1 MRGAPIKPS
10 YTHSRKM
17 FKCSF
22 GTSMKREKN
31 GKTVLVPFFLWRAS
45 LFTAKTV
52 LVTVIFG
59 GCAKLLYIYCWMA
72 LNISID
78 SPHIMLHC
86 VEEEKKRKTVQ
97 YLTDQIHKSAYVYS
111 MHRLKLHIRSC
122 IWVDLQR
129 LWLNHQNRKSSALL
143 VIYSESTKK
152 RALHGFDESV
162 EVRTHWVFCVRLVTM
177 DFFFE
182 WHFQWHVSSFGI
194 IISLSFCLSSTAI
207 SRIVIPVRYPKYNRT
222 HGIII
227 IYHMQRVCVPLS

>member
-1 MRGAPIKPS
+1 
-10 YTHSRKM
+10 M
-17 FKCSF
+17 FLWYINE
-22 GTSMKREKN
+22 TREKWKN
-31 GKTVLVPFFLWRAS
+31 GSSSFFLWRAS

-59 GCAKLLYIYCWMA
+59 GCAKLLYIYGWMA

-177 DFFFE
+177 DFFF
-182 WHFQWHVSSFGI
+182 WVAFSMKCLFIRHYYFALFLFALNCYLAYCDSSP
-194 IISLSFCLSSTAI
+194 ISEI
-207 SRIVIPVRYPKYNRT
+207 
-222 HGIII
+222 
-227 IYHMQRVCVPLS
+227 Q